1 MLVHRQGRELAT
13 DRGNPRVI
21 ELGFKGEEEIG
32 DGSIAAGSLAPS
44 SLDVGRLCQRDRWA
58 LREMIDSLPM
68 DEDPVCEECLMA
80 FTGPNSTL
88 DDQRTIPSNFKFS
101 LDLLGRRV
109 QREVLPP
116 RPRPAVRS

>member
-1 MLVHRQGRELAT
+1 VRSSCDRGQHLPLLRFCDKGPGMLVHRQGRELAT

-80 FTGPNSTL
+80 FWVNCIAGPGPT
-88 DDQRTIPSNFKFS
+88 RH
-101 LDLLGRRV
+101 
-109 QREVLPP
+109 
-116 RPRPAVRS
+116 